1 MTNQSIHQ
9 FIKDNQAD
17 MIAVRRY
24 LHAHPEQSLQEFETT
39 KYLAKQLDQLGLT
52 YTLLNPTGLYG
63 DIKGAHPGK
72 TILLRADIDALSIQ
86 ELNDVDYKSVNEGS
100 MHACGHDAHASML
113 LTAIKALLQ
122 IKDELHG
129 TVRFLF
135 QPAEEIAKGAR
146 IVSEQGVLEGVDS
159 VFGIHIWTV
168 DEVGQISCQVGP
180 SFASTDRFTVKFTGK
195 GGHGGQP
202 HMTNDAIIMASE
214 YVSNIQN
221 IISRVTDPQQSAV
234 LTVGK
239 FQAGDRWN
247 IIAENAQLEGTVRT
261 FDQETR
267 DKIEHGMKVYA
278 DNIAN
283 MYGGTA
289 EVDYERLLD
298 PVFNEENA
306 AKLVQATA
314 AAAFGSS
321 KIQDN
326 IPTMAG
332 EDFGYYLTKVPGAFA
347 TVGTRNP
354 NKGSDYPH
362 HSARF
367 NVDEDSLAIG
377 AELYAQYALA
387 YLNQNE
393 F

>member
-1 MTNQSIHQ
+1 M
-9 FIKDNQAD
+9 
-17 MIAVRRY
+17 MW
-24 LHAHPEQSLQEFETT
+24 
-39 KYLAKQLDQLGLT
+39 
-52 YTLLNPTGLYG
+52 
-63 DIKGAHPGK
+63 
-72 TILLRADIDALSIQ
+72 TINLSARV
-86 ELNDVDYKSVNEGS
+86 L
-100 MHACGHDAHASML
+100 CGHDAHASML

-122 IKDELHG
+122 VKDDIHG
-129 TVRFLF
+129 SVRFLF
-135 QPAEEIAKGAR
+135 QPAKEIAKGAR
-146 IVSEQGVLEGVDS
+146 IVTEQGALDGVDS
-159 VFGIHIWTV
+159 VFGNHIWTV

-180 SFASTDRFTVKFTGK
+180 SFASTDHFTIKFQGT
-195 GGHGGQP
+195 GGHSDQP
-202 HMTNDAIIMASE
+202 HMTHDAIVMASE
-214 YVSNIQN
+214 YVSNVQN
-221 IISRVTDPQQSAV
+221 IISRVTDPQQPAV

-247 IIAENAQLEGTVRT
+247 IIAENAEIEGIVRT
-261 FDQETR
+261 YDQGTR
-267 DKIEHGMKVYA
+267 DKIESAMKVYA

-289 EVDYERLLD
+289 EVNYERLLD

-306 AKLVQATA
+306 AKLIQATA
-314 AAAFGSS
+314 AAAFGLS

-326 IPTMAG
+326 VPIMGG

-367 NVDEDSLAIG
+367 NIDEDSLITG
-377 AELYAQYALA
+377 SELYAQYALA

>member
-1 MTNQSIHQ
+1 MTNQIIHQ
-9 FIKDNQAD
+9 FIKNNQAD
-17 MIAVRRY
+17 MIATRRY

-39 KYLAKQLDQLGLT
+39 KYIAKQLDQLGLN
-52 YTLLNPTGLYG
+52 YTLLNPTGLFG
-63 DIKGAHPGK
+63 EIKGNKPGK

-100 MHACGHDAHASML
+100 MHACGHDAHAAML
-113 LTAIKALLQ
+113 LTAIKALLEV
-122 IKDELHG
+122 KDDIHG
-129 TVRFLF
+129 AVRFLF

-146 IVSEQGVLEGVDS
+146 IVSEQGVLDGVDS

-168 DEVGQISCQVGP
+168 DEVGQISCQAGP
-180 SFASTDRFTVKFTGK
+180 SFASTDRFTIKFQGT

-202 HMTNDAIIMASE
+202 HMTHDAIIMASE
-214 YVSNIQN
+214 YVSNVQN
-221 IISRVTDPQQSAV
+221 IISRVTDPQQPAV

-247 IIAENAQLEGTVRT
+247 IIAENAEIEGTVRT
-261 FDQETR
+261 YDQETR
-267 DKIEHGMKVYA
+267 DKIEDAMKVYA

-289 EVDYERLLD
+289 EVDYERLID

-314 AAAFGSS
+314 AAAFGTS

-326 IPTMAG
+326 VPTMGG

-367 NVDEDSLAIG
+367 NIDEDSLAIG
-377 AELYAQYALA
+377 AELHAQYALA